1 MLICKIYDKEGNEAF
16 STPIAHFSER
26 ISQDSETESLSCV
39 FRVLQEN
46 VATTM
51 DHYRDVIKIAVG
63 KVAFFEDDTLIVE
76 YTKYNTVNNVQLDYR
91 VREFTGIILFT
102 I

>member
-1 MLICKIYDKEGNEAF
+1 
-16 STPIAHFSER
+16 
-26 ISQDSETESLSCV
+26 
-39 FRVLQEN
+39 
-46 VATTM
+46 M
-51 DHYRDVIKIAVG
+51 DHYRDVIKIAIG

-76 YTKYNTVNNVQLDYR
+76 YTKYNTVNNVQLDYG